1 MSKSEKKFETK
12 GKKKTQKHCP
22 LPKNEF
28 SPLLLKQTR
37 IITWQERIL
46 HMVILKYL
54 KGQKVLNFVL
64 LKATEK
70 PSAKDLGRKGRFQTI
85 SVMSVYSDKSIEV
98 SVH

>member
-1 MSKSEKKFETK
+1 MN
-12 GKKKTQKHCP
+12 
-22 LPKNEF
+22 L
-28 SPLLLKQTR
+28 PLLLKQTR

-54 KGQKVLNFVL
+54 KGQNVLNFVL

-85 SVMSVYSDKSIEV
+85 SVMSVYSVKSIEV
-98 SVH
+98 SVY